1 MNDAVEFRDDRKRA
15 MDGRLRRQEGAGEDQ
30 GREQDSP
37 HEKIMTDYR
46 RVGVRRRVVRES
58 ESGDGLCASRSPVT
72 ACAPVRVG
80 RRVVRESEYGD
91 DPYQPIQFLPSPRWT
106 VRRPRIPC
114 ESIAAR
120 PGVARRSLVVYRYG
134 ATHIDGFQ
142 ESCRV
147 R

>member
-15 MDGRLRRQEGAGEDQ
+15 MDGRLRRKEGAGEDQ

-58 ESGDGLCASRSPVT
+58 E
-72 ACAPVRVG
+72 
-80 RRVVRESEYGD
+80 YGD
-91 DPYQPIQFLPSPRWT
+91 DLYQPIQFLRTPRWT

-147 R
+147 RRRPRGTREGDLARRRRASR